1 MGDNKIQSGKV
12 LLAEPYMLDPHFKR
26 AAVLLCDHHEEGSI
40 GLIMNKPVNNM
51 KVDQVIDDFPEF
63 DVPMFY
69 GGPVQTDTLHYVHN
83 VGDLLEESIKIID
96 GVWWGGNFEKLKFLI
111 ASSLILP
118 QNIRFFM
125 GYSGWGEDQLA
136 DELTFGSWVV
146 TDMDPNYLFKIKPE
160 NLWKQAMQNKGD
172 HYTVIAQMPEDM
184 NWN

>member
-125 GYSGWGEDQLA
+125 GYSGWGEGQLA
-136 DELTFGSWVV
+136 DELTFGAWVV
-146 TDMDPNYLFKIKPE
+146 TGMDPNYLFKIKPE
-160 NLWKQAMQNKGD
+160 NLWKRAMQNKGY